1 MSIRGAAP
9 ILEKLSY
16 MTKLGTINFDDR
28 IIDALRDGQIVV
40 FAGAGVSMGPPSN
53 LSSFWK
59 LTSDIAQ
66 GSGYV
71 PCEPLDRFLGQLH
84 PHLGDEFPEAVAL
97 AIRSPKIR
105 IGHSHVFYDLR
116 TSELV
121 TRFPTETAELLV
133 YLSSCTFGYNAN
145 DLIKI
150 EMRLPLIPANVRR
163 SLDEAF
169 AHAGLIRGE

>member
-71 PCEPLDRFLGQLH
+71 PSEPLDRFLGQLH
-84 PHLGDEFPEAVAL
+84 HRNVAVHERAAQLLSPTGSAPNAL
-97 AIRSPKIR
+97 
-105 IGHSHVFYDLR
+105 HYDLLRLFR
-116 TSELV
+116 TADCVRLV
-121 TRFPTETAELLV
+121 TTNFDQHFVTA
-133 YLSSCTFGYNAN
+133 AN
-145 DLIKI
+145 DLFGTVPDVY
-150 EMRLPLIPANVRR
+150 RAPALPRATIFQA
-163 SLDEAF
+163 
-169 AHAGLIRGE
+169 